1 MFWNCEILESD
12 ISSPQMIEKKQTN
25 KNKQKLKQHL

>member
-12 ISSPQMIEKKQTN
+12 ISSPQMIEKK
-25 KNKQKLKQHL
+25 NKQKQKKKLKQHL